1 MVLVCSLG
9 PSWLEENFLNLL
21 SLLLE
26 LLSTSR
32 ATQTP
37 ADAALTRLCV
47 STVLRS
53 AWRSLPGEK
62 AQIRAA
68 TQLALTLEEHKHVC
82 GELRRGPSHLNPDP
96 VTP

>member
-26 LLSTSR
+26 LLSNSR

-47 STVLRS
+47 STILRS
-53 AWRSLPGEK
+53 TWRTLPGEK

-68 TQLALTLEEHKHVC
+68 TQLGLTLEEHKHVC
-82 GELRRGPSHLNPDP
+82 GELRRSPSHLNPDP
-96 VTP
+96 LTP